1 MTCAP
6 PHMEVL
12 LSNGKESTINTCNSM
27 DELHM
32 LYAKYK
38 KQIQELPKQTDEI
51 LQIQFQ
57 IFTLEQTLQ

>member
-1 MTCAP
+1 
-6 PHMEVL
+6 
-12 LSNGKESTINTCNSM
+12 M